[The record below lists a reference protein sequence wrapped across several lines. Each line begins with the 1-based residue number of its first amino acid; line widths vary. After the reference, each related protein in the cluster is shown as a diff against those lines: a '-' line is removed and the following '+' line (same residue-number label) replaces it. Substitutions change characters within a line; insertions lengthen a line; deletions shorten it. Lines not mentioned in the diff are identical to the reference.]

1 METKPETRGTFETY
15 IPTLISRFKSLGLNY
30 SDEFVINEVNDPFLQ
45 FYILKFF
52 RICLQKKKTIDKQL
66 QTLLESIPAEIK
78 IVKNTGNAVLY
89 ECALTIVELS
99 VDDNCKQA
107 GFEIINRMLTY
118 KDVNSK

>member
-1 METKPETRGTFETY
+1 METKPETRETFETY